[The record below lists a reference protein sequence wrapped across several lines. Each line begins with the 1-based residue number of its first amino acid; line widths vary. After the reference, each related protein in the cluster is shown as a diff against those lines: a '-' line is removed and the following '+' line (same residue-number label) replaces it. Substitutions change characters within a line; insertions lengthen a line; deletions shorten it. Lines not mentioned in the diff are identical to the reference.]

1 MALSPG
7 TRVGAYEIV
16 GSLGAG
22 GMGEVYRARDTRLGR
37 DVAIKVLPPLL
48 ATDPDA
54 LARFEREMT
63 TLAALSHPHILAIHD
78 VGRDGAVAYAVTE
91 LLHGETLAD
100 LTARGP
106 LTIRKALDYGVQ
118 IARAIGAAHERGIV
132 HRDLKPGNVFVGSD
146 GHVKVLDFGLARN
159 TGTTDPGLTLRET
172 TPGIVMGTVG
182 YMAPEQARGLAVDHR
197 ADIFAFGCVMY
208 EMVSGRRAFQR
219 DSAADTLSAI
229 LKEDPPPLSGIAPSV
244 PPTVDRVVQRCLE
257 KNREERFQS
266 ARDLAFALEALSTP
280 SGSPAGETTS
290 AATATARG
298 RWRRLAG
305 VSAVAAA
312 LIGVY
317 VLGRTFV
324 PTTSASTEITRLTFE
339 RGLIRNARFASDG
352 QTTAPRGTA
361 RR

>member
-132 HRDLKPGNVFVGSD
+132 HRDLKPGNVFIGSD
-146 GHVKVLDFGLARN
+146 GHVKVRDFGLARKSESGSSN
-159 TGTTDPGLTLRET
+159 GLDS
-172 TPGIVMGTVG
+172 V
-182 YMAPEQARGLAVDHR
+182 
-197 ADIFAFGCVMY
+197 
-208 EMVSGRRAFQR
+208 VS
-219 DSAADTLSAI
+219 S
-229 LKEDPPPLSGIAPSV
+229 IAPSV
-244 PPTVDRVVQRCLE
+244 PPAVDRVVQRCLE
-257 KNREERFQS
+257 RIARNAFSRHATSRSPSKRRTSISAPTREVTCMGSAGCS
-266 ARDLAFALEALSTP
+266 ARSTW
-280 SGSPAGETTS
+280 SMG
-290 AATATARG
+290 
-298 RWRRLAG
+298 
-305 VSAVAAA
+305 
-312 LIGVY
+312 
-317 VLGRTFV
+317 
-324 PTTSASTEITRLTFE
+324 
-339 RGLIRNARFASDG
+339 
-352 QTTAPRGTA
+352 
-361 RR
+361 